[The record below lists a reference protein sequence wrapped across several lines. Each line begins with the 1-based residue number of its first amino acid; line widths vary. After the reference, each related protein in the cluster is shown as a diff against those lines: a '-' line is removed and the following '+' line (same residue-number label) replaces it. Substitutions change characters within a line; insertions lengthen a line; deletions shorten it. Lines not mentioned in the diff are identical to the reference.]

1 MAGLTAL
8 PWIAV
13 ALVDL
18 QNAQAGGLVTAFQ
31 STALAS
37 GQPDPTGPV
46 IAQVSD
52 EILGSVG
59 YSGRY
64 TMDASQGT
72 VVPNLLPPN
81 LKDMAVKKIVRIL
94 RGRLNLTLMP
104 DQIQDERTYQS
115 ILLQL
120 RKGEYPVDATN
131 NPSATDISVKPG
143 LVALNPGI
151 TRRYQPCDLG
161 NL

>member
-1 MAGLTAL
+1 MSGLSAL

-13 ALVDL
+13 SVTDL
-18 QNAQAGGLVTAFQ
+18 QNAQAGALVTAFQ

-37 GQPDPTGPV
+37 GQADPTGPT

-52 EILGSVG
+52 ELLGDIG
-59 YSGRY
+59 FSGRY

-72 VVPNLLPPN
+72 LVPNLIPPN
-81 LKDMAVKKIVRIL
+81 LKDVCVKRVVRIM
-94 RGRLNLTLMP
+94 RGRLEMSLTA

-115 ILLQL
+115 IRTQI
-120 RKGEYPVDATN
+120 RKGQYPIDLTN
-131 NPSATDISVKPG
+131 NPSGSNVSLKGGA
-143 LVALNPGI
+143 VALNCGQRRHFTPG
-151 TRRYQPCDLG
+151 QLS